1 MERNY
6 QDDIVEVSNRFRFIR
21 EDSGY
26 SQENYQKIQFMLD
39 IWEKCA
45 YNSQADM
52 VLKASWIKPDANGGR
67 ENNV

>member
-1 MERNY
+1 MT
-6 QDDIVEVSNRFRFIR
+6 
-21 EDSGY
+21 
-26 SQENYQKIQFMLD
+26 LD
-39 IWEKCA
+39 IWKNKA